1 MSQQL
6 TDEQLKEIALQNYKS
21 EEVKT
26 YNFPSETVPL
36 PSKGLLYPKD
46 HPLASGFISIKYPT
60 AREEDIL
67 TSSNLIKQGTVIDK
81 FLQSIIVTP
90 MRYDDLFVGDKNAIM
105 VAARI
110 LAYGKD
116 YEIEV
121 EDPFASGEKQNITI
135 DLQDIQDKE
144 IDWNLIPE
152 HQNNF
157 EFVLPN
163 SKRNITFRLM
173 THGIEQEISN
183 ELKNKKLKKNDGIDR
198 ELTTRLKHII
208 TSVDG
213 EIEKSYIDNFVDN
226 ELFSLDSR
234 ALRAYMD
241 SIQPDIDMTF
251 LFTSNVTG
259 DVMAMDI
266 PFGISFFWP
275 RG

>member
-241 SIQPDIDMTF
+241 NIQPDIDMTF